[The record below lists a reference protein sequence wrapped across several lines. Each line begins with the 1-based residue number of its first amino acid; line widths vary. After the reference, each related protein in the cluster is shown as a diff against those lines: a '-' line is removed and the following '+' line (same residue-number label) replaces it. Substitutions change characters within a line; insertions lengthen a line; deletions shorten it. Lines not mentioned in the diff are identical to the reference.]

1 MKMKMTLKL
10 KSLFL
15 VPVLALLAACGG
27 GGDDAPA
34 TPTTP
39 AAPTVVSIAV
49 TPANPTLSIGAT
61 QKMVATGTYSDGKVS
76 ALTTG
81 VTWTV
86 KGPALSVA
94 ADGTVTAKTLG
105 TDTVTAAVGAVS
117 GATSVTVK
125 GQWAAV
131 AAGGRHNVARHLDG
145 NLHAWGSN
153 LQGQLGDNTTIGR
166 NKPAV
171 VAGANT
177 TWRQI
182 AAGEFHTLALRADG
196 TLWAW
201 GFNQNGQLGDGT
213 SVDKLVPTKIGTGKW
228 LYVAAGKAHSLG
240 IDDKGALWAWGRN
253 FNGQLGDATVLPR
266 LAPVKITVAGTATWT
281 AVAAGDTHS
290 LGRRSDGTLW
300 AWGGNASGQL
310 GNGDATGADVN
321 APVQVGTQSWASIS
335 AGGSHSAAIRTEGTL
350 WTWGDNLSGQLG
362 LSSTTKSAVPV
373 QVVLAGNANNWSA
386 VSAGLKHTVAIRT
399 DGTLWTWGSNS
410 NGQIGNNT
418 LLDQTAPVQIGTS
431 TGWTSVAAGGQH
443 SIGMMLDNTLWT
455 WGLNADGQLGNGQN
469 TDQRVPVLVVQ

>member
-1 MKMKMTLKL
+1 MTLNL

-49 TPANPTLSIGAT
+49 TPANPILAIGGT

-76 ALTTG
+76 AITSG

-94 ADGTVTAKTLG
+94 ADGTITAKTLG
-105 TDTVTAAVGAVS
+105 SDTVTAAVGAVS
-117 GATSVTVK
+117 GIANVTVK

-145 NLHAWGSN
+145 NLYAWGSN

-166 NKPAV
+166 SKPAV

-196 TLWAW
+196 SLWAW

-213 SVDKLVPTKIGTGKW
+213 SADKLVPTRIGTGKW

-266 LAPVKITVAGTATWT
+266 LAPVKLTVAGTATWT

-290 LGRRSDGTLW
+290 LGRRSDGTVW
-300 AWGGNASGQL
+300 AWGGNTSGQL
-310 GNGDATGADVN
+310 GNGDATGAN
-321 APVQVGTQSWASIS
+321 LTAPVQIGTQSWASIS
-335 AGGSHSAAIRTEGTL
+335 AGGSHSAAIR
-350 WTWGDNLSGQLG
+350 
-362 LSSTTKSAVPV
+362 A
-373 QVVLAGNANNWSA
+373 
-386 VSAGLKHTVAIRT
+386 

-418 LLDQTAPVQIGTS
+418 LLDQIAPVQIGTS

-469 TDQRVPVLVVQ
+469 TDQRVPVLVVHLARRAAQLWLWKELKLAVEPAAALGLAALQTGAYKPQPQETVALILCGANFDPTTLA